1 MNRIII
7 VHLTEVS
14 PENLGRINRSRNGLN
29 DDLWGR
35 RWRDVDGNRWEVGRV
50 PDYSSGLTERMPSNV
65 FVDVQDDAQYS
76 ESEQY
81 V

>member
-1 MNRIII
+1 MNRIIVI
-7 VHLTEVS
+7 HLSEIS
-14 PENLGRINRSRNGLN
+14 PENLGRINRTRNGLN

-50 PDYSSGLTERMPSNV
+50 PDNRSGLTERMPSDV
-65 FVDVQDDAQYS
+65 FVDIDADTEHS
-76 ESEQY
+76 ESEQD

>member
-29 DDLWGR
+29 DDLRGL
-35 RWRDVDGNRWEVGRV
+35 RWRDIDGNRWEVGRV
-50 PDYSSGLTERMPSNV
+50 PDNRSGLTERMPSDV
-65 FVDVQDDAQYS
+65 FVDVEADAEQC
-76 ESEQY
+76 ESEQD

>member
-7 VHLTEVS
+7 IDLSKVSTEY
-14 PENLGRINRSRNGLN
+14 GRGINRTRNGLN

-35 RWRDVDGNRWEVGRV
+35 RWRDVDGNRWEVGSV
-50 PDYSSGLTERMPSNV
+50 PDYGSGLTERMPSDV
-65 FVDVQDDAQYS
+65 FVDIEADTEHS
-76 ESEQY
+76 ESKQD

>member
-14 PENLGRINRSRNGLN
+14 LENLGRINRSRNGLN
-29 DDLWGR
+29 DDLRGL
-35 RWRDVDGNRWEVGRV
+35 RWRDIDGNRWEVGSV
-50 PDYSSGLTERMPSNV
+50 PDYRSGLTERMPSNV
-65 FVDVQDDAQYS
+65 FVDIQADTEYC
-76 ESEQY
+76 ESEQD

>member
-7 VHLTEVS
+7 VHLSEISTEY
-14 PENLGRINRSRNGLN
+14 GRGINRSRNGLN

-50 PDYSSGLTERMPSNV
+50 PDNRSGLTERMPSDV
-65 FVDVQDDAQYS
+65 FVDVEADSEQC
-76 ESEQY
+76 ESEQD

>member
-7 VHLTEVS
+7 VHLSEIS

-50 PDYSSGLTERMPSNV
+50 PDYGSGLTERMPSDV
-65 FVDVQDDAQYS
+65 FIDVEADPEYS
-76 ESEQY
+76 ESEQD